1 MRWIKNIFGL
11 FYPHFCYGCDEVL
24 QQQEDVLCDA
34 CLLNL
39 DLIPFTPSENNEI
52 KRRFYGK
59 LLVKYCTSVLYY
71 SESGSSKKLLHQL
84 KYHRQRTISTFLAT
98 LALQHLKDHEVLV
111 WADRLVPIPLHPSKE
126 RKRGYN
132 QLDDFGKT
140 LSAQLHIPYCKDFLI
155 KKTKSE
161 TQTRKNMSDRVQKN
175 EGFIINPKYAHIQN
189 QNILLVDDVMT
200 TGATLELAG
209 NLILKNSTNKISI
222 LTMAYTR

>member
-1 MRWIKNIFGL
+1 MHWIKNIFGL

-34 CLLNL
+34 CLLSL
-39 DLIPFTPSENNEI
+39 DLIPFTSSENNEI

-84 KYHRQRTISTFLAT
+84 KYHRQRTISTFLAM
-98 LALQHLKDHEVLV
+98 LALQHLRGHEVLR
-111 WADRLVPIPLHPSKE
+111 WADRLVPIPLHPLKE

-140 LSAQLHIPYCKDFLI
+140 LSAQLNIPYSKDYLI
-155 KKTKSE
+155 KKSKSA
-161 TQTRKNMSDRVQKN
+161 TQTHKNMAERVQN
-175 EGFIINPKYAHIQN
+175 AAGFSINPRYAHIQD
-189 QNILLVDDVMT
+189 QNILLLDDVMT

>member
-1 MRWIKNIFGL
+1 MHWIKNIFGL

-24 QQQEDVLCDA
+24 QQQEDVLCDS

-39 DLIPFTPSENNEI
+39 DLIPFTLSENNEI

-71 SESGSSKKLLHQL
+71 SENGSSKKLLHQL
-84 KYHRQRTISTFLAT
+84 KYHRQRTISAFLAT
-98 LALQHLKDHEVLV
+98 LALQHLNGHEVLG

-132 QLDDFGKT
+132 QLDGFGKT
-140 LSAQLHIPYCKDFLI
+140 LGEQLNIPYCKDYLI
-155 KKTKSE
+155 KKNRSR
-161 TQTRKNMSDRVQKN
+161 TQTHKNMVERVQSM
-175 EGFIINPKYAHIQN
+175 EGFAINPKYAHVQN
-189 QNILLVDDVMT
+189 QNILLLDDVMT

-209 NLILKNSTNKISI
+209 NHILKNSTNKISI

>member
-1 MRWIKNIFGL
+1 MLWIKNIFGL
-11 FYPHFCYGCDEVL
+11 FYPHFCYGCNEVV
-24 QQQEDVLCDA
+24 QQQDDVLCDN

-39 DLIPFTPSENNEI
+39 DTIPFSSSENNEI

-71 SESGSSKKLLHQL
+71 SENGCSKKLLHQL
-84 KYHRQRTISTFLAT
+84 KYHRQRTISGFLAT
-98 LALQHLKDHEVLV
+98 LALQHLRGHEVLE
-111 WADRLVPIPLHPSKE
+111 WADWLVPIPLHPSKE

-140 LSAQLHIPYCKDFLI
+140 LAVHLNIPYCKDFLI
-155 KKTKSE
+155 KKNRSK
-161 TQTRKNMSDRVQKN
+161 TQTRKNILERAQDN
-175 EGFIINPKYAHIQN
+175 EGFMINPGYSHIQG
-189 QNILLVDDVMT
+189 QNILLLDDVMT